1 MKERV
6 IDYESSKPNPRK
18 VKAKTELPEVQV
30 RHRNKK
36 KRMAQLA
43 ARERQQAK
51 EFRQQLHNIKKIR
64 QAIEAKEVVVQER
77 IKTKKIKKEQ
87 L

>member
-1 MKERV
+1 M
-6 IDYESSKPNPRK
+6 IDYESSRPNPRK
-18 VKAKTELPEVQV
+18 VKPKTELPEVQV

-51 EFRQQLHNIKKIR
+51 EFRQQLHNIKKIK
-64 QAIEAKEVVVQER
+64 QAIEEKEVVVQQR